1 MRANLLH
8 LCSTFCNP
16 VDCSPPG
23 STVHGILRARILEWV
38 AMPSSKGSSRPRDWT
53 HIYLHWQTGSLSPA
67 APRKPLTS
75 SVFINCFIKM
85 TSTADPG
92 RESAEPGS
100 GVVGLGESGPQSQ
113 HGGQWGCWECS
124 SRRQHTKRRAVMW
137 EFSDG
142 IGALLTDFRLTSQH
156 SCFFL

>member
-1 MRANLLH
+1 MRANLLQ

-53 HIYLHWQTGSLSPA
+53 HIYLHWQTGSLPLA
-67 APRKPLTS
+67 APRKPLILS
-75 SVFINCFIKM
+75 AFINCFMKM

-113 HGGQWGCWECS
+113 HGGQWGGWECS
-124 SRRQHTKRRAVMW
+124 SRRQHMNRRAVMW

-142 IGALLTDFRLTSQH
+142 IGALLTDFCLTSQH